1 MTQEVPMPRSIP
13 ISLPISDPIALVDA
27 TLLFLIQVLIAKHP
41 DLLAAPEEEL
51 LPQPGTRA
59 ARHILDAIREVHHA
73 IETYSAFLPSSLRPG
88 NDNDDDIP
96 F

>member
-1 MTQEVPMPRSIP
+1 MPRSLEV
-13 ISLPISDPIALVDA
+13 SLPIADPIALVDA

-41 DLLAAPEEEL
+41 DILAAPEEGL
-51 LPQPGTRA
+51 RPPPGTYA
-59 ARHILDAIREVHHA
+59 ARRILDAIREVHHA
-73 IETYSAFLPSSLRPG
+73 IESYSVFLPDTLSAG